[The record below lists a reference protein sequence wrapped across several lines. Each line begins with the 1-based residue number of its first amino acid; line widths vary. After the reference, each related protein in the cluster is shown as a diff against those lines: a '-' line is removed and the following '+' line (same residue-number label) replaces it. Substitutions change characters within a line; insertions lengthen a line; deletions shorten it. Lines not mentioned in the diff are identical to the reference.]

1 MPELN
6 YYINSWYL
14 SSIVLLYNIFY
25 TNYDTILIKCKDFIS
40 LLDYNYIT
48 IFVIINI
55 IGLYLLLNKLKFEI
69 NIKWTIKYD

>member
-6 YYINSWYL
+6 YIINTWYL
-14 SSIVLLYNIFY
+14 SILVLLFNVFN
-25 TNYDTILIKCKDFIS
+25 TNYDTIIIKCKDFIT
-40 LLDYNYIT
+40 LLGNNYMT

-69 NIKWTIKYD
+69 TIKWNIKYN